1 MDKSRK
7 TFREFLELSENKKRN
22 PGKKIDGTDATRRSD
37 VEGGALYK
45 ANRKSQEARNRAK
58 GRDAQEKAIRDWQKQ
73 NGLEG
78 TNVMPPW
85 YKK

>member
-7 TFREFLELSENKKRN
+7 TFREFLELSENRK
-22 PGKKIDGTDATRRSD
+22 PGKRIDGTDATRRSD

-58 GRDAQEKAIRDWQKQ
+58 GRDAQEKAIREWQKQ

-85 YKK
+85 YRK

>member
-7 TFREFLELSENKKRN
+7 SFREFLELSENKKRN
-22 PGKKIDGTDATRRSD
+22 PGKKIDGTKATRRGD
-37 VEGGALYK
+37 VEGAASYK
-45 ANRKSQEARNRAK
+45 AKSQEARNRAK
-58 GRDAQEKAIRDWQKQ
+58 GRDAQEKAIRRWQKE